1 MYADFSDFTSASGQM
16 SSRPWRFGSLAAS
29 AFLLPRGSGP
39 LWDGVRCG
47 GGCGGE
53 WKFAAWGRVP
63 QWASGGGRSSFLSR
77 APVLT
82 SEAESP
88 RPEPPRRLRGLPAA
102 RCDLPAP
109 RWARQ
114 AGAQAGALLLPPFL
128 GRQEKVSMRDSPNL
142 FMNYSGSV
150 PYGRP
155 LCRKRTI
162 IHGM

>member
-1 MYADFSDFTSASGQM
+1 MFGCNNWKARDLRRFFRFHECFGLDVIAAVAFRLSGC
-16 SSRPWRFGSLAAS
+16 FGVSP
-29 AFLLPRGSGP
+29 PRGLGP
-39 LWDGVRCG
+39 SVGRGQVRG
-47 GGCGGE
+47 RM
-53 WKFAAWGRVP
+53 WGRMEIRGVGAGP
-63 QWASGGGRSSFLSR
+63 AVGIRWGEAFIPFA

-102 RCDLPAP
+102 RCA
-109 RWARQ
+109 
-114 AGAQAGALLLPPFL
+114 AQAGALLLSPFL
-128 GRQEKVSMRDSPNL
+128 GRQEKVSMSDFPNL
-142 FMNYSGSV
+142 SMNYSGSV